1 MKLIILVESNCKQLE
16 DMLSKLNKEF
26 FLLNTKNCEEEED
39 ENDTISDEIEV
50 FALSEVEVMIV
61 KYSGRNVVAQSLGDN
76 YPQMIIPV
84 SYNETSLNYMEH
96 PVETFLELVDILEKE
111 TVIKW

>member
-1 MKLIILVESNCKQLE
+1 MKIIILVESDWKQFE
-16 DMLSKLNKEF
+16 DMLSKLDKPSV
-26 FLLNTKNCEEEED
+26 LLNTGNCKECEEYD
-39 ENDTISDEIEV
+39 MISNTIDL
-50 FALSEVEVMIV
+50 FALSEVEVMVV
-61 KYSGRNVVAQSLGDN
+61 KYSGREDVARSLGDN
-76 YPQMIIPV
+76 CPQMIIPV